1 MCSFGRRDFISELK
15 SKIVFIQPLKSL
27 LILLAMLPITNKIDI
42 YNQQSDAELL
52 LTLRVTVTII
62 SR

>member
-1 MCSFGRRDFISELK
+1 MCSFGRRTFISELK
-15 SKIVFIQPLKSL
+15 SEIVFIQPLEVTVDVTG
-27 LILLAMLPITNKIDI
+27 MLPITNNIDI